1 MDNQN
6 DQVPVTEATPIGA
19 PAEVSAAG
27 EAVAPKA
34 RRKTVKVEPK
44 IVEAVKKTNARRVK
58 TERKPRG
65 RKAATEARAPQAAPT
80 AAPEIA
86 KEPIMNFDPANWM
99 NLGAFTSV
107 PGADRFQ
114 ALFAEAG
121 SRGQQALEKSRTVA
135 EQMTELTRANVE
147 ALVEAGRIAA
157 AGAKTLGED
166 AAARTREGLEQTAA
180 QVKTLADAKSPTE
193 FFQLQ
198 SEIARTQFDRMVAE
212 TSRMTESLVK
222 LAGEAMQPLSNRAA
236 LNAEKI
242 NELTA

>member
-6 DQVPVTEATPIGA
+6 EQVAATDATPTEA
-19 PAEVSAAG
+19 PAEVV
-27 EAVAPKA
+27 EAVQAAAPRG
-34 RRKTVKVEPK
+34 RRKTVKVEAK

-65 RKAATEARAPQAAPT
+65 RKAATEARAPKAAPAT
-80 AAPEIA
+80 EKIA
-86 KEPIMNFDPANWM
+86 KEPTMNFDPANWM

-114 ALFAEAG
+114 TMFAEAG
-121 SRGQQALEKSRTVA
+121 SRGQQALEKSRTVG
-135 EQMTELTRANVE
+135 EQVTELTRANVE

-222 LAGEAMQPLSNRAA
+222 LAGEAIQPLSNRAA